1 MATFEEKLLPASFRG
16 VPFNATASTLT
27 IGRRTHVFEYPQ
39 RDKPFVED
47 LGKSAREITL
57 TAVFA
62 GPEYITGMNRLLE
75 AMEQE
80 GSGVLV
86 HPMLGS
92 MTVTPKATTKVTY
105 STTKLGFS
113 SAELVFVESGDY
125 VFPTSSND
133 TAAVSASASETLK
146 QSALDA
152 FLDKF
157 DLSGAQDFVKAAVTG
172 NLSKFFELSDY
183 KELCRL
189 FSVSDEMSEL
199 SAKAISLVSSDVEVF
214 AKTVADAFGYSRLA
228 YSVNN
233 WRRVTRLLS
242 RLVRSDGMNNDY
254 QTGQVSDEEAR
265 TTAQSSTLQSLAR
278 QTLLAEAVSAS
289 AKVGGDEDTAEG
301 GIAYEDMIAIRD
313 QVLAA
318 LDAEMLET
326 ESDDVYLA
334 LENARAA
341 VSDDMTT
348 RAQDS
353 ARLITVTP
361 PEVQPALVVAYNF
374 YEDAAREKEIIDRN
388 GIRHG
393 GFVPARELKLLS
405 R

>member
-1 MATFEEKLLPASFRG
+1 MATFEEKLWPASFRG

-289 AKVGGDEDTAEG
+289 AKVG
-301 GIAYEDMIAIRD
+301 
-313 QVLAA
+313 
-318 LDAEMLET
+318 
-326 ESDDVYLA
+326 
-334 LENARAA
+334 
-341 VSDDMTT
+341 
-348 RAQDS
+348 
-353 ARLITVTP
+353 
-361 PEVQPALVVAYNF
+361 
-374 YEDAAREKEIIDRN
+374 
-388 GIRHG
+388 
-393 GFVPARELKLLS
+393 
-405 R
+405 

>member
-1 MATFEEKLLPASFRG
+1 
-16 VPFNATASTLT
+16 
-27 IGRRTHVFEYPQ
+27 
-39 RDKPFVED
+39 
-47 LGKSAREITL
+47 
-57 TAVFA
+57 
-62 GPEYITGMNRLLE
+62 MNRLLE

-254 QTGQVSDEEAR
+254 QTEIGR
-265 TTAQSSTLQSLAR
+265 
-278 QTLLAEAVSAS
+278 AS
-289 AKVGGDEDTAEG
+289 C
-301 GIAYEDMIAIRD
+301 
-313 QVLAA
+313 
-318 LDAEMLET
+318 
-326 ESDDVYLA
+326 
-334 LENARAA
+334 
-341 VSDDMTT
+341 
-348 RAQDS
+348 
-353 ARLITVTP
+353 
-361 PEVQPALVVAYNF
+361 
-374 YEDAAREKEIIDRN
+374 RER
-388 GIRHG
+388 
-393 GFVPARELKLLS
+393 V
-405 R
+405 